1 MHSTMKILHVLATL
15 LPAAWC
21 AGHGHAIHNPI
32 IPGWNPDPAVLRV
45 GDEYF
50 IATSSMEYWPGIPIY
65 RSTDLENWELYS
77 HAFTRPEQLQLYG
90 TPTSAGA
97 WAPSLSHIDGKFY
110 ITAVTRWTYDPVAKV
125 WPRAFWVSSPDLK
138 NWSDPTWADPWG
150 IDPDLFQDPVTKKV
164 YLNIM
169 APNNNVDRIWGI
181 SQCEVDLRNGPCIG
195 EYRSIWNG
203 TLPHNSTARPEGP
216 KMFKRGSWYYL
227 LIAEGG
233 TDELHRATIARSK
246 SAEGP
251 WEANPN
257 NPLIYNGAYGFTNL
271 TVQSTGH
278 ATMFETKGGDWYAVF
293 LARRNINGKSP
304 LGRETFLCT
313 VDWKDDWPVFNNGEP
328 ILLND
333 ASEPKPIPSPF
344 MDTFSKSKLDSS
356 WYQLRTPYTETY
368 SLSRRGGSKGLILR
382 PNVFS
387 LSERDVPA
395 AVLRKQT
402 SLNMTFSA
410 TLLPV
415 KGGSFGPR
423 QTIGI
428 SAYLSELQHQ
438 DIGLTGCAEQSGLCV
453 YTTTLNNGTSEHAE
467 YPLNATKVQGL
478 TFHIRAEPLEYR
490 LGYSLGKSTVTWLT
504 SFPSSWMAIAPPN
517 WFVFDG
523 AMFSLFASGNGEPW
537 PMNAPEVGFEKAKE
551 VYYQEDIPDYDD
563 W

>member
-1 MHSTMKILHVLATL
+1 MKTFSILTAL

-45 GDEYF
+45 GKEYF

-65 RSTDLENWELYS
+65 RSTDLEKWELYS

-97 WAPSLSHIDGKFY
+97 WAPSLSHINGKFY

-125 WPRAFWVSSPDLK
+125 WPRALWVSSTDLK
-138 NWSDPTWADPWG
+138 NWSDPIWADPWG
-150 IDPDLFQDPVTKKV
+150 IDPELFQDPATKKV

-169 APNNNVDRIWGI
+169 APNNNVDWIWGI
-181 SQCEVDLRNGPCIG
+181 SQCEVDLKGGPCIG

-203 TLPHNSTARPEGP
+203 TLPHTASARPEGP
-216 KMFKRGSWYYL
+216 KTFMRGDWYYL

-257 NPLIYNGAYGFTNL
+257 NPLIYNGAYGFRNL

-278 ATMFETKGGDWYAVF
+278 ATVFETYDGDWHAW
-293 LARRNINGKSP
+293 
-304 LGRETFLCT
+304 E
-313 VDWKDDWPVFNNGEP
+313 DDWPVFNNGNP

-333 ASEPKPIPSPF
+333 AADPKPIPSPF
-344 MDTFSKSKLDSS
+344 VDTFSKSKLDPS
-356 WYQLRTPYTETY
+356 WYQLRTPYAKTY
-368 SLSRRGGSKGLILR
+368 TLRDRGPSKGLHLH

-410 TLLPV
+410 TLLPI
-415 KGGSFGPR
+415 KGSLGLR

-438 DIGLTGCAEQSGLCV
+438 DIGLSGCAQQKGLCI
-453 YTTTLNNGTSEHAE
+453 YTLLLNNGTSERS
-467 YPLNATKVQGL
+467 GL
-478 TFHIRAEPLEYR
+478 TLHARAKPLEYS
-490 LGYSLGKSTVTWLT
+490 LGYSLGRSGVPWLV
-504 SFPSSWMAIAPPN
+504 SFPSSWMATAPPD

-523 AMFSLFASGNGEPW
+523 AMFGLFASGNGEPW
-537 PMNAPEVGFEKAKE
+537 PVDGPDVGFQNVKE

>member
-1 MHSTMKILHVLATL
+1 MKILPILTAL
-15 LPAAWC
+15 LPVAWC
-21 AGHGHAIHNPI
+21 RSNAIHNPI
-32 IPGWNPDPAVLRV
+32 ISGWNPDPAVLRV
-45 GDEYF
+45 GMEYF

-97 WAPSLSHIDGKFY
+97 WAPSLSHINGRFY

-125 WPRAFWVSSPDLK
+125 WPRAFWVSSTDLK
-138 NWSDPTWADPWG
+138 TWSDPVWADPWG
-150 IDPDLFQDPVTKKV
+150 IDPELFHDPLTNKV

-181 SQCEVDLRNGPCIG
+181 SQCEVDVKSGPCIG
-195 EYRSIWNG
+195 GYRSIWNG
-203 TLPHNSTARPEGP
+203 TLPHTGSARPEGP

-251 WEANPN
+251 WDANPN
-257 NPLIYNGAYGFTNL
+257 NPLLYNGAYGFQNL

-278 ATMFETKGGDWYAVF
+278 ATMFETHDGDWYAVF
-293 LARRNINGKSP
+293 LARRNINGSSP
-304 LGRETFLCT
+304 LGRETFLCS
-313 VDWKDDWPVFNNGEP
+313 VQWEDDWPVFNNGNP
-328 ILLND
+328 IVLND
-333 ASEPKPIPSPF
+333 ASGLKPIPSPF
-344 MDTFSKSKLDSS
+344 VDTFSKSKLDAS
-356 WYQLRTPYTETY
+356 WYQLRTPYAKTY
-368 SLSRRGGSKGLILR
+368 TIQKGLILH

-395 AVLRKQT
+395 AILRKQT

-410 TLLPV
+410 TLMPIKSAL
-415 KGGSFGPR
+415 GPR

-438 DIGLTGCAEQSGLCV
+438 DIGISGCARRKGLCI
-453 YTTTLNNGTSEHAE
+453 YTWLLNNGTAEHSE
-467 YPLNATKVQGL
+467 YPLNATAIQDL

-490 LGYSLGKSTVTWLT
+490 LGYGVGKSGVSWLA
-504 SFPSSWMAIAPPN
+504 SFPSSWMATAPPD

-523 AMFSLFASGNGEPW
+523 AMFALSASGNGEPW
-537 PMNAPEVGFEKAKE
+537 PVDGPAVGFQKVKE

-563 W
+563 SPLLLKY